1 MCIWDI
7 KDGGSYI
14 PLYSSVVALLLLSTF
29 NFLIVTHHLRL
40 IYIILLFILQLSQSI
55 RLHVHFFPSLVSL
68 FVVFALFQSP
78 FLFLTSHLF
87 ESKVRSQRQVRT
99 QEAFYLFILHF
110 FFPLCAFLSSP
121 PTLLHQRQ
129 ACINA
134 SVRSFSTSSLR
145 HATHS

>member
-55 RLHVHFFPSLVSL
+55 RLHVHFGFSLCCLRIILVPL
-68 FVVFALFQSP
+68 P
-78 FLFLTSHLF
+78 FSHF
-87 ESKVRSQRQVRT
+87 TPV
-99 QEAFYLFILHF
+99 
-110 FFPLCAFLSSP
+110 
-121 PTLLHQRQ
+121 
-129 ACINA
+129 
-134 SVRSFSTSSLR
+134 
-145 HATHS
+145 

>member
-68 FVVFALFQSP
+68 FVVFALF
-78 FLFLTSHLF
+78 
-87 ESKVRSQRQVRT
+87 
-99 QEAFYLFILHF
+99 
-110 FFPLCAFLSSP
+110 
-121 PTLLHQRQ
+121 
-129 ACINA
+129 
-134 SVRSFSTSSLR
+134 
-145 HATHS
+145 